1 MTWQL
6 TRTGGTI
13 DLPDSFNLRTHTD
26 GAPLSR
32 GMIQKRGLLWILK
45 VSKILHI
52 TWYSQVSSKVRMPLI
67 PNLWLGDIEDVATSD
82 ATDLVLT
89 NTNTSTDYDVQHV
102 ETEALR
108 QGGGI
113 MQVTLTFL
121 TNFVRV

>member
-1 MTWQL
+1 MIRKPGTFLDSESIQNPAHNLVL
-6 TRTGGTI
+6 TGPIKGTDAADTESI
-13 DLPDSFNLRTHTD
+13 
-26 GAPLSR
+26 
-32 GMIQKRGLLWILK
+32 
-45 VSKILHI
+45 
-52 TWYSQVSSKVRMPLI
+52 
-67 PNLWLGDIEDVATSD
+67 LGDIEDVATSD

-108 QGGGI
+108 QGGGL

>member
-1 MTWQL
+1 MTWRL
-6 TRTGGTI
+6 TRTGSTI
-13 DLPDSFNLRTHTD
+13 DLPDSFNLRAYRRRTAFTQND
-26 GAPLSR
+26 TEAGTFVDSES
-32 GMIQKRGLLWILK
+32 IQNPA
-45 VSKILHI
+45 H
-52 TWYSQVSSKVRMPLI
+52 RMVLTGPI
-67 PNLWLGDIEDVATSD
+67 KGSDAADTESILGDIEDVATSD

-108 QGGGI
+108 QGGGL